1 MCVRFNGA
9 LDISDGL
16 PTREAKRMNKEEI
29 STTLRDYN
37 WIINEIKRQRKLLED
52 AGSNLTAQ
60 YGFEASL
67 PKPQGSNSDPIFQ
80 EVVRREKK
88 SKWVERLEKKVLFI
102 QSRIDRIQDERER
115 AVLECIL
122 DGMSMKAISRHM
134 GLSTRHIQRIKNSIV
149 DKMSDLSDTSERMTG

>member
-1 MCVRFNGA
+1 
-9 LDISDGL
+9 
-16 PTREAKRMNKEEI
+16 MNRNEI
-29 STTLRDYN
+29 SETLRDYN

-52 AGSNLTAQ
+52 AGENLTAQ
-60 YGFEASL
+60 YGIEAAM
-67 PKPQGSNSDPIFQ
+67 PKAKGLTGDPIYQ

-88 SKWVERLEKKVLFI
+88 SRWIEKLEKKILFI
-102 QSRIDRIQDERER
+102 QSRVDRITDERER

-149 DKMSDLSDTSERMTG
+149 EQMSDLSDSSEKMTG